1 MLHRASACCTIRRLP
16 KPTFCRERCRRR
28 SSSSS
33 SRRKAG
39 TGISTSFPPSRRAC
53 GICVRCRPRRRKPP
67 REIEKRAR
75 ISGSVAAN
83 GVLPRRVEVGFVKE
97 IEGFLTFGE
106 QLLVAV
112 AATARSLEQRFHSRG
127 LGDRRTAR
135 LEIMHERSDSRERPV
150 VVQAEFREQLLECY
164 LVPAVGEGR
173 AVETEP
179 NRRRRALLSLFH
191 PHQARL
197 RVDETTDEPRGGE
210 PVGQEWFAGRPEAL
224 EVIAPCLGKAARV
237 GSIGKHPLSYLAFRI
252 AQRLDRKSTR
262 LNSSHVEISYAVF
275 CLKKK
280 KVQTHFSNSLSNYAT
295 WCIIL
300 VTLS

>member
-75 ISGSVAAN
+75 ISGSVTAN

-179 NRRRRALLSLFH
+179 NRRRRARSEEHTSELQSLAYLVCRLLLEKKNTKQADCN
-191 PHQARL
+191 PHGSRRRFFGPAL
-197 RVDETTDEPRGGE
+197 R
-210 PVGQEWFAGRPEAL
+210 A
-224 EVIAPCLGKAARV
+224 
-237 GSIGKHPLSYLAFRI
+237 
-252 AQRLDRKSTR
+252 
-262 LNSSHVEISYAVF
+262 
-275 CLKKK
+275 
-280 KVQTHFSNSLSNYAT
+280 
-295 WCIIL
+295 
-300 VTLS
+300 